1 MHSSTFETVKD
12 LAATGLISKE
22 TFLDQ
27 YYIIYF
33 SDSQGLDSS
42 RYLWKYL
49 CSNIHH
55 VSLAAVGLI
64 RQQQACC
71 LEISGANIECFHPL
85 EHSRV

>member
-1 MHSSTFETVKD
+1 LINTSAAFNNVSVGGLLLSNVSGANASSTFETVKD

-49 CSNIHH
+49 WGQISHH
-55 VSLAAVGLI
+55 LL
-64 RQQQACC
+64 
-71 LEISGANIECFHPL
+71 
-85 EHSRV
+85 